1 LKRATHAARGDK
13 MRRCLKATVYLYTPT
28 AEELQDNRIARYY
41 ATHQSGRVQL
51 YDEEGR
57 KIGNTMKAFTT
68 HGELLHILAK
78 QQHLMCKKKFAQS
91 RNRDKSCSKK

>member
-1 LKRATHAARGDK
+1 

-28 AEELQDNRIARYY
+28 ADELRNPQTARYW

-51 YDEEGR
+51 FDEEGR
-57 KIGNTMKAFTT
+57 KEIGNMKAFTT
-68 HGELLHILAK
+68 HGELLNILAK

-91 RNRDKSCSKK
+91 RKLK